1 MKSVNIKINNIPLTV
16 DENMKIIEA
25 ARLVNIDI
33 PHLCYHPDQ
42 SVTAHCRMCVV
53 EVVGSRKLVSS
64 CSTKVWDGMEIYTN
78 TEKVIDTQKGIL
90 ELILADH
97 NQDCLHCSRNQNC
110 ELQKLSH
117 RFNIT
122 NTTLPQLTK
131 NQPQE
136 LNNPSILRD
145 PSKCI
150 KCGRCVKVCRD
161 VQGVCALT
169 YSNRSGDFAVSPAF
183 NLPLDETD
191 CTLCG
196 QCSLVCPV
204 GAIVEVDDTLKA
216 WKALHNPQKHVIVQV
231 APAVRVT
238 LGDDFG
244 MDDASTVTGK
254 MITALRIL
262 GFDKVFDTNF
272 AADLTIMEE
281 GSELLHRLENGG
293 VLPMLTSCSPGWI
306 NYMEKHHSDKLS
318 HLSTAKSPQQM
329 FGAIAKSYYPK
340 VTGINPEN
348 IITVSIMPCTA
359 KKYEAAR
366 PEMTN
371 NGLRDVDIVLTTREL
386 AKMIKTSGINFP
398 KLAEDNFDSPLGVG
412 SGAAALFGTTGGVM
426 EAALRTVVEILT
438 GNSLERLN
446 FEPSIYNENLEESA
460 LTITENT
467 HAKHSSV
474 DIKPVRGYQGIK
486 EASLIIDDK
495 TIKVAIVHGLKNAE
509 IILKEIE
516 NGNCD
521 YTFIEV
527 MTCPG
532 GCIGGGG
539 QPLNTTVDVTKL
551 RMDALYSIDKNKT
564 LRKSHENPDIKKLYK
579 EYLGK
584 PLGEKSHH
592 LLHTEY
598 KARK

>member
-25 ARLVNIDI
+25 AKLVNIDI

-42 SVTAHCRMCVV
+42 AVSAHCRMCVV
-53 EVVGSRKLVSS
+53 EVIGSRKLVSS
-64 CSTKVWDGMEIYTN
+64 CSTKVWDGMEVYTN

-97 NQDCLHCSRNQNC
+97 NQDCLSCSRNQNC
-110 ELQKLSH
+110 ELQKLSN

-122 NTTLPQLTK
+122 KTSLTQLTK
-131 NQPQE
+131 KQPPE
-136 LNNPSILRD
+136 LNNPSLLRD

-161 VQGVCALT
+161 IQGVCALT
-169 YSNRSGDFAVSPAF
+169 YSNRSGDFEVSTAF

-204 GAIVEVDDTLKA
+204 GAIVEVDDTSKA
-216 WKALHNPQKHVIVQV
+216 WKAIHDPQKHVIVQV
-231 APAVRVT
+231 APAVRVA

-254 MITALRIL
+254 IITALRML

-281 GSELLHRLENGG
+281 GSELLHRLENNG

-340 VTGINPEN
+340 VTGINPED
-348 IITVSIMPCTA
+348 IITVSVMPCTA
-359 KKYEAAR
+359 KKYEATR
-366 PEMTN
+366 PEMES
-371 NGLRDVDIVLTTREL
+371 NGLRDVDIVITTREL
-386 AKMIKTSGINFP
+386 AKMIKTLGINFA
-398 KLAEDNFDSPLGVG
+398 KLNEDDFDTPLGVG
-412 SGAAALFGTTGGVM
+412 SGAGAIFGTTGGVM

-438 GNSLERLN
+438 GNSLEKLN
-446 FEPSIYNENLEESA
+446 FEPSINNESLEESA
-460 LTITENT
+460 LTITENI
-467 HAKHSSV
+467 HAKHNSV
-474 DIKPVRGYQGIK
+474 DIKPVCEYEIIK
-486 EASLIIDDK
+486 EASLTIDDK

-516 NGNCD
+516 SGNCD
-521 YTFIEV
+521 YTFVEV
-527 MTCPG
+527 MTCPR

-539 QPLNTTVDVTKL
+539 QPLNTTVDVTKF

-564 LRKSHENPDIKKLYK
+564 LRKSHENPDIQKLYK
-579 EYLGK
+579 EFLGK
-584 PLGEKSHH
+584 PLGPISHH

>member
-1 MKSVNIKINNIPLTV
+1 MNSVNIKINNIPLTV

-25 ARLVNIDI
+25 AKIANIDI

-42 SVTAHCRMCVV
+42 AVSAHCRMCVV
-53 EVVGSRKLVSS
+53 EVIGSRKLVAS
-64 CSTKVWDGMEIYTN
+64 CSTKVWDSMEVYTN

-97 NQDCLHCSRNQNC
+97 NQDCLSCSRNQNC
-110 ELQKLSH
+110 ELLKLSN

-122 NTTLPQLTK
+122 NTSLTQLTK
-131 NQPQE
+131 KQPQE
-136 LNNPSILRD
+136 LNNPSLLRD

-161 VQGVCALT
+161 IQGVCALT
-169 YSNRSGDFAVSPAF
+169 YSNRSGDFAVSTAF
-183 NLPLDETD
+183 NMPLDETD

-204 GAIVEVDDTLKA
+204 GAIVEVDDTSKV
-216 WKALHNPQKHVIVQV
+216 WKALHDPQKHVIVQV
-231 APAVRVT
+231 APAVRVA
-238 LGDDFG
+238 LGDDFE
-244 MDDASTVTGK
+244 MTDASTVTGK
-254 MITALRIL
+254 MITALRML

-281 GSELLHRLENGG
+281 GSELLHRLKNGG

-306 NYMEKHHSDKLS
+306 NYMEKHHSDKLA

-329 FGAIAKSYYPK
+329 FGAISKSYYPK
-340 VTGINPEN
+340 VTGIKPED
-348 IITVSIMPCTA
+348 IITVSVMPCTA

-366 PEMTN
+366 PEMESS
-371 NGLRDVDIVLTTREL
+371 GLRDVDIVITTREL
-386 AKMIKTSGINFP
+386 AKMIKALGINFT
-398 KLAEDNFDSPLGVG
+398 KLNKGNFDSPLGVG
-412 SGAAALFGTTGGVM
+412 SGAGAIFGTTGGVM
-426 EAALRTVVEILT
+426 EAALRTVVEMLT
-438 GNSLERLN
+438 GTSLERLN
-446 FEPSIYNENLEESA
+446 FVPAINNEMLEESA
-460 LTITENT
+460 LTITEASFTTRN
-467 HAKHSSV
+467 AL

-486 EASLIIDDK
+486 EASITIDDK

-516 NGNCD
+516 IGNCD
-521 YTFIEV
+521 YTFVEV

-539 QPLNTTVDVTKL
+539 QPLNTTIDITKL
-551 RMDALYSIDKNKT
+551 RMDALYSIDKNKS
-564 LRKSHENPDIKKLYK
+564 LRKSHKNPDIQNLYK
-579 EYLGK
+579 EFLDK
-584 PLGEKSHH
+584 PLSEKSHH

-598 KARK
+598 KSRK